1 MSINMPQQNRASN
14 YDKKAIE
21 VSKLCLNVR
30 FYDTNKAPTGKS
42 NEYKCT
48 LFLYGFHYKYARDT
62 YPVEDRLHQS
72 H

>member
-30 FYDTNKAPTGKS
+30 FYDIKRQQSPEKKS
-42 NEYKCT
+42 IECINACI
-48 LFLYGFHYKYARDT
+48 
-62 YPVEDRLHQS
+62 PS
-72 H
+72 